1 MSTEINRGCSYVITR
16 KRYVELLEQYE
27 TDENVILYLNEE
39 CTLKNRITKL
49 IITD

>member
-1 MSTEINRGCSYVITR
+1 MSAEMNRGCSYTITR
-16 KRYVELLEQYE
+16 KRYEELLEQFE

-39 CTLKNRITKL
+39 CVLKNRITRL